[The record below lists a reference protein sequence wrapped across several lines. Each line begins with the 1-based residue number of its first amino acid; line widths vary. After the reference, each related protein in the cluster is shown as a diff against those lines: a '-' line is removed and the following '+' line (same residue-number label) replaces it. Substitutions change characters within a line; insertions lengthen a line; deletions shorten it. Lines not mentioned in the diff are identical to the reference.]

1 MSTDYSLPAAPW
13 FSTLI
18 LSTFTVASGA
28 TVLNMSINYSLPTTP
43 QIASPVLLFLLLLMK
58 SLSLISQMIIHW
70 LLPRGFS
77 TLILIPLTVASGTSV
92 FNISIDYSLSLPLTL
107 TTQYS

>member
-28 TVLNMSINYSLPTTP
+28 DVLNMSINYSLPTTP
-43 QIASPVLLFLLLLMK
+43 QIANPVGLLLILLLLMK
-58 SLSLISQMIIHW
+58 LLSLIYQMIIQC
-70 LLPRGFS
+70 LLPRGLAHSF
-77 TLILIPLTVASGTSV
+77 LVLL
-92 FNISIDYSLSLPLTL
+92 L
-107 TTQYS
+107 